1 MCIEDYKVRWSCC
14 SPMVDT
20 NTDGMN
26 CRKAYD
32 SDEVSGVRC
41 CETAKSNGSYFCIKF
56 VLSATAQWS
65 ILEILHL
72 SEQLML
78 NAPTDLW

>member
-1 MCIEDYKVRWSCC
+1 
-14 SPMVDT
+14 MVDT

-65 ILEILHL
+65 ILEVIHL

-78 NAPTDLW
+78 NAPTDFW